1 MQMQTLLFNPCPV
14 VLTGSQTRREP
25 VRPPHLRPDGF
36 TEQFDNDTLLFDSF
50 FCGPTEV
57 LITAPP
63 FFNLL
68 PALKTMRVTAEPSDR
83 ACSFRIRNLDRHS
96 QIRIAVPPGTTK
108 LSLASAIGTFALE
121 PRQNLSEFF
130 ADRRVVFTLS
140 KNNRIEW
147 IQDWI
152 RYNRDVH
159 GADAVLI
166 YDNQSTDYSARE
178 LLAALSEISG
188 IERLCIAEWP
198 FRYGPQGL
206 AHNRHWDSDFCQFG
220 AWEHARWMFLAQAR
234 SAMNSDIDELVVAD
248 NGMSAFEAAERSRF
262 GIVRYRGYW
271 VHGFKDLTRLASDRS
286 PIRVTDFD
294 HYLRDATVRRWGI
307 VAVRDWETVCP
318 PKWTVVPRCCPDRG
332 QWAPHRIKGWAAA
345 VPLSRNFSFR
355 HYREIG
361 NHWKYD
367 RSAREKFDK
376 VRYAY
381 DAEIVANFA
390 AVEWHDG
397 AAIPAA
403 ADPHAGARVSD
414 RFATPIAL
422 RKAPSL
428 STTPQKIIVG
438 KASRFLARNVPTK
451 RLVMRN
457 AKPIISFTFDDV
469 PASAC
474 VAGVPIIEQY
484 GVRATFFIAGAGF
497 GRESPVGV
505 LATPEQLRP
514 IWLRGH
520 EIGCQTHHHVAVS
533 RLSGEEIQLEYAR
546 NQAALKQIDAGISV
560 RNFAY
565 PYGDL
570 SFGARRTLEALYDC
584 CRTTDDGINS
594 DVANLGALKSCPLEN
609 ASLDRAKIA
618 ALIAETVRVNGWL
631 IFLSHDVSERPSRY
645 GIDPG
650 LLEWTVKAAK
660 KSGALVAPIADALK
674 HAAGSVMNGHGND
687 LDLAVGS

>member
-1 MQMQTLLFNPCPV
+1 MQTLLFNPCPV
-14 VLTGSQTRREP
+14 VLTESQTKREP
-25 VRPPHLRPDGF
+25 TRPPHLQPAEF
-36 TEQFDNDTLLFDSF
+36 TGEFDHDTLLFDSF

-68 PALKTMRVTAEPSDR
+68 PALQNMRVIAEPSGR

-96 QIRIAVPPGTTK
+96 QIRIAVPAGTAK
-108 LSLASAIGTFALE
+108 LMLASDIGTFSLE

-130 ADRRVVFTLS
+130 ADRRVIFTLS
-140 KNNRIEW
+140 KNNRVEW

-159 GADAVLI
+159 GANAVLI

-178 LLAALSEISG
+178 LLIALSEISG
-188 IERLCIAEWP
+188 IDRLCVAEWP

-220 AWEHARWMFLAQAR
+220 VWEHSRWMFLAQAR
-234 SAMNSDIDELVVAD
+234 SAMNSDIDELVVAKD
-248 NGMSAFEAAERSRF
+248 GMSVFEAAERSRS

-271 VHGFKDLTRLASDRS
+271 VHGFQDLTRIAGDRS

-294 HYLRDATVRRWGI
+294 HYLRDATVWRGGI
-307 VAVRDWETVCP
+307 IPVRDWETVCP
-318 PKWTVVPRCCPDRG
+318 PKWTVVPRCCPDRA

-367 RSAREKFDK
+367 RSARERFDNR
-376 VRYAY
+376 RYAY
-381 DAEIVANFA
+381 DHAIVANFA
-390 AVEWHDG
+390 VVKW
-397 AAIPAA
+397 
-403 ADPHAGARVSD
+403 HAGAANPGDDSHVGVPVPG
-414 RFATPIAL
+414 RFATPIAP
-422 RKAPSL
+422 RKTPSL
-428 STTPQKIIVG
+428 ATAPQKIIVG
-438 KASRFLARNVPTK
+438 KASRFLARNVATK
-451 RLVMRN
+451 RLAMRN
-457 AKPIISFTFDDV
+457 TKPIISFTFDDV

-474 VAGVPIIEQY
+474 ITGVQIIEQY
-484 GVRATFFIAGAGF
+484 GVRGTFFIAGAGF

-520 EIGCQTHHHVAVS
+520 EIGCQTHHHAAVS
-533 RLSGEEIQLEYAR
+533 RLSGEELQREYAR
-546 NQAALKQIDAGISV
+546 NQEALKKIDARVTV

-570 SFGARRTLEALYDC
+570 SFGARRKLEALYDC

-609 ASLDRAKIA
+609 AALDRSKIA
-618 ALIAETVRVNGWL
+618 ELIAETVRVNGWL

-660 KSGALVAPIADALK
+660 QSGAMVAPIADALK
-674 HAAGSVMNGHGND
+674 HAAGTVINGHGND
-687 LDLAVGS
+687 LDFAVGS